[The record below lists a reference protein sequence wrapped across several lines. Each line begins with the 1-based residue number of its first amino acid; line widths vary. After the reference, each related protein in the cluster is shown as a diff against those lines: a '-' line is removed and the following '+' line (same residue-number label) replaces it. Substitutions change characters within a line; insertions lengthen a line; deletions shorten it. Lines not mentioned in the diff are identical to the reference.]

1 MPRLRLLL
9 PALSLA
15 LHVFLP
21 PPAHAQGQTV
31 ETTGPDISVVVDG
44 FLQGRASYLRVA
56 SATEEA
62 DAAERLGFGFRR
74 IRLRFDVGIGD
85 RLGLFFH
92 FAGASGTVGVLDFF
106 ATYQATDRLRFRFG
120 RMASAQPRAFI
131 LTPAPAIDA
140 VDRAFIAERWGARTL
155 SPDGRDFGVDVQ
167 LQGERGEVS
176 LFLHNGDGSWSAGN
190 VRGGL
195 SSRDPLNGL
204 DRTGLALSLY
214 GAYRPPTLSG
224 LEVGAF
230 AGVNG
235 AKNLITV
242 RDAGSPGRTYT
253 SYAAHLYWGADAR
266 QPARPRQ
273 SRRHRRSLRRPR
285 KWRGRY
291 FYAGSFAAGCRPGKP
306 WRRGVRARRV
316 LPGRRGGLCLRR
328 QRSVLD
334 GRGQPQ
340 PERLP
345 RPCLRPRA
353 SYAGLLHHP
362 PRRLGG
368 RAAAPGDSSSP
379 DRLLN
384 PVCTLLGWVDAR
396 RARHL
401 S

>member
-15 LHVFLP
+15 LHVFLS

-253 SYAAHLYWGADAR
+253 SYAAHLYWGATPGSQPVRVKADVIGVRYAAPESGGDATSTLGLSLLGAAQASR
-266 QPARPRQ
+266 GAEVFGRVESYRGEEEAFASVDNGPYWTVGASLSPSAFRGLAYARERLTLAYSTTRPDV
-273 SRRHRRSLRRPR
+273 SGAGRRHL
-285 KWRGRY
+285 
-291 FYAGSFAAGCRPGKP
+291 
-306 WRRGVRARRV
+306 V
-316 LPGRRGGLCLRR
+316 
-328 QRSVLD
+328 
-334 GRGQPQ
+334 
-340 PERLP
+340 
-345 RPCLRPRA
+345 
-353 SYAGLLHHP
+353 
-362 PRRLGG
+362 
-368 RAAAPGDSSSP
+368 
-379 DRLLN
+379 
-384 PVCTLLGWVDAR
+384 TLQAQIVF
-396 RARHL
+396 
-401 S
+401 